1 MQVGISDPDPDVR
14 SLHPHYEVSRVV
26 GNQSTRIQL
35 LCSGFLS
42 LTVVFRFNG
51 KVQRYFDRRKKTSL
65 NLTNGL
71 TGSTDLEDNV
81 TCDATAVLLKKG
93 KKQ

>member
-1 MQVGISDPDPDVR
+1 M
-14 SLHPHYEVSRVV
+14 
-26 GNQSTRIQL
+26 
-35 LCSGFLS
+35 
-42 LTVVFRFNG
+42 
-51 KVQRYFDRRKKTSL
+51 QRYFDRQKKSSL

-93 KKQ
+93 NTQKLFFLFFFGLDQH